1 MFSSFKVHKTFV
13 NHQHL
18 PKVLISNMA
27 AQQIASRYKQQPLL
41 TRQETLP
48 LGNTHHPQK
57 QL

>member
-13 NHQHL
+13 NHKHL
-18 PKVLISNMA
+18 PKILISNMA
-27 AQQIASRYKQQPLL
+27 APQIASRYKQQPLL

>member
-18 PKVLISNMA
+18 PKILISNMA
-27 AQQIASRYKQQPLL
+27 APQIAFRYKQQPLL
-41 TRQETLP
+41 TRQKTLP
-48 LGNTHHPQK
+48 LGNTHHHQK